1 MLSCEDNDVAAHT
14 DRELS
19 AVFAARRLL
28 VQMSADNGLSD
39 PDLTGQLWVHRD
51 VSGEPES
58 DSTHVQ

>member
-1 MLSCEDNDVAAHT
+1 MAAHT